1 MREIRVFSTKVKK
14 KLQSDV
20 STWGELKRILSV
32 NNISYTGMNAALS
45 GSKVSLQHNDAV
57 LPTDNFVLYLMPNKV
72 KSGINI
78 DAFSCMDLRV
88 AIQEIIE
95 SAGDSARNFFNT
107 NKNYTRKTTE
117 ELRQLLKDWNTQVP
131 VKSSKNVEIE
141 SIIDQLKNMP
151 FNQYI
156 TDAISKLEQVLTSW
170 EDEDTLQE
178 EYDNLCNQLCDEEQE
193 LYDNEDDF

>member
-32 NNISYTGMNAALS
+32 NDISYAGMNAALS

-57 LPTDNFVLYLMPNKV
+57 LPTENFVLYLMPTKV

-78 DAFSCMDLRV
+78 DAFSYMDLRV

-95 SAGDSARNFFNT
+95 SAGDTAKNFFNSS
-107 NKNYTRKTTE
+107 KNYTRKTTE

-131 VKSSKNVEIE
+131 VKSSKNLEIE
-141 SIIDQLKNMP
+141 SIIDKLQKMP

-156 TDAISKLEQVLTSW
+156 TDAISRLEQVLTSW
-170 EDEDTLQE
+170 EDEDVLQE
-178 EYDNLCNQLCDEEQE
+178 EYDNLCNQLCDEEE
-193 LYDNEDDF
+193 LYDEDDY

>member
-32 NNISYTGMNAALS
+32 NDISYAGMNAALS
-45 GSKVSLQHNDAV
+45 GSKVSLQHNDAI
-57 LPTDNFVLYLMPNKV
+57 LPTENFVLYLMPTKV

-78 DAFSCMDLRV
+78 DAFSYMDLRV

-95 SAGDSARNFFNT
+95 SAGDTAKNFFNSS
-107 NKNYTRKTTE
+107 KNYTRKTTE

-131 VKSSKNVEIE
+131 VKSSKNLEIE
-141 SIIDQLKNMP
+141 SIIDKLQKMP

-156 TDAISKLEQVLTSW
+156 TDAISRLEQVLTSW
-170 EDEDTLQE
+170 EDEDVLQE
-178 EYDNLCNQLCDEEQE
+178 EYDNLCNQLCDEEE
-193 LYDNEDDF
+193 LYDEDDY